1 MSNPTAAEEETFA
14 FAYSF
19 LYGTLNLKRYQD
31 ENIWLT
37 QKMPASLYNVEA
49 PTINYHLKKIFE
61 DSEPGKEATIRKFL
75 IVQNEGS
82 RQVERE
88 VDHYA
93 LQAIIAVGF
102 KVKSARAVQFR
113 KWVNKIAKDYTIQGW
128 AMDVDRGYL
137 KELETAAQTTRGR
150 KAEPPEA

>member
-1 MSNPTAAEEETFA
+1 M
-14 FAYSF
+14 
-19 LYGTLNLKRYQD
+19 
-31 ENIWLT
+31 
-37 QKMPASLYNVEA
+37 
-49 PTINYHLKKIFE
+49 KKIFE